1 MYRFSDDIRFCYSWR
16 PYQQRVLNE
25 LEEHL
30 EDDRLHVIA
39 PPGSGKTVLGLEV
52 VRRLDRPTLIL
63 APTLAIRDQWI
74 DRFVELFLPET
85 VHRPDWISTDLKR
98 PGFMTVGTYQGL
110 YSLHSGEPEPMESN
124 GESEATDDEEPE
136 DAVSPRPV
144 KSGSSAPDS
153 LAHFRASGVQTI
165 VVDEAHHLKNAWW
178 KSLTALHGTL
188 NDPTLVALT
197 ATPPFDVSFAEW
209 ERYKSL
215 CGPVDSEITVP
226 ELLLEQ
232 NLCPHQDYV
241 FFSSPTE
248 LEHRPIQEFREAV
261 DTFLEEIA
269 LDFDFIDGVESH
281 PWMISPE
288 EHLEAIFTD
297 TACFSSMLVFL
308 NHVDRWISSEA
319 LDTLGV
325 DRKQIPP
332 MTLQW
337 MEILLTYALFKDP
350 DSFAPVSSRMKEIR
364 RQLSRIGAVE
374 RRKVVLQS
382 TQKIQKNLTASLS
395 KLESIVEVVRVES
408 ESLKDAM
415 RMVVLTDF
423 IYAGDMPSFID
434 DMAPLKRIGVVPVFE
449 RIRREHL
456 WEIRPGILCGS
467 LTVIP
472 ESAVSDLQMIAVEF
486 GVALDRL
493 RFDPLGHDPGFL
505 IVRPVGT
512 AGDQMVRMMTELFR
526 LGGVNLLVGTKSL
539 LGEGWD
545 APFINSLILATWVG
559 SWVLS
564 NQMRGRAIRI
574 ESGNPDKTANIWHLV
589 CTVPGMAETESDLA
603 LLNRRL
609 RAFVGVSSTGDR
621 IESGADRLDLPTPPL
636 KNAVITDSNAEMI
649 RRATDRDGL
658 RAAWEAALKGG
669 AGEARMVEEVKAPS
683 EAAAAPG
690 QIMVRN
696 GTILLVKQLIGL
708 LLLVS
713 AVTAFMIGFGR
724 LVLSGAAAVL
734 FGGFCLWLLPATI
747 RTASAWLRF
756 GADAA
761 GLGRIGQAVLETLVH
776 LGHIRQTSD
785 STQVCVHKE
794 PDGGVACRLRGG
806 STFEKSLFLDA
817 FQEVIEPVEN
827 PRYLIRL
834 YRKRVGK
841 RIEDYFTVPQLIA
854 RKKAS
859 ALFFQN
865 RWRKH
870 LCPADLVYT
879 RTVEGRRELVRARLQ
894 TIQGLR
900 WKSDRM
906 QIWK

>member
-1 MYRFSDDIRFCYSWR
+1 MNRFADDIRFCFPWR
-16 PYQQRVLNE
+16 PYQQRVLAE

-52 VRRLDRPTLIL
+52 VRRLDRPALIL

-74 DRFVELFLPET
+74 DRFVELFLPEPG
-85 VHRPDWISTDLKR
+85 HRPDWISTDLKR
-98 PGFMTVGTYQGL
+98 PGFMTVGTYQGV
-110 YSLHSGEPEPMESN
+110 YSLHSGEPEPTESN
-124 GESEATDDEEPE
+124 GESEEADEEEPE
-136 DAVSPRPV
+136 DADSSPPA
-144 KSGSSAPDS
+144 KSRSSAPDS
-153 LAHFRASGVQTI
+153 FAHFRISGVRTI

-178 KSLTALHGTL
+178 KSLTALHGAL
-188 NDPTLVALT
+188 DHPTVVALT

-248 LEHRPIQEFREAV
+248 LERRPIQEFHEAV

-281 PWMISPE
+281 PWLISPE
-288 EHLEAIFTD
+288 DHLEAIFSD
-297 TACFSSMLVFL
+297 TACFSSMLIFL

-325 DRKQIPP
+325 DRTQIPTVTP
-332 MTLQW
+332 EW
-337 MEILLTYALFKDP
+337 MELLLTYALFKDP
-350 DSFAPVSSRMKEIR
+350 DSFAPVAPRMKEIR

-374 RRKVVLQS
+374 RRKVVLQG
-382 TQKIQKNLTASLS
+382 TQKIKKNLTASLS

-408 ESLKDAM
+408 ESLKHAM

-423 IYAGDMPSFID
+423 IYAGDMPTFID
-434 DMAPLKRIGVVPVFE
+434 DMAPLNRIGVVPVFE

-472 ESAVSDLQMIAVEF
+472 ESAVSDLQMIAVES

-493 RFDPLGHDPGFL
+493 RFEPLGHDPGFL
-505 IVRPVGT
+505 IVRPVGA
-512 AGDQMVRMMTELFR
+512 AGDRMVRMMTELFR

-545 APFINSLILATWVG
+545 APFINSLVLATWVG

-564 NQMRGRAIRI
+564 NQMRGRAIRT
-574 ESGNPDKTANIWHLV
+574 ESGDPDKTANIWHLV
-589 CTVPGMAETESDLA
+589 CAVPGMAQTEGDLA

-609 RAFVGVSSTGDR
+609 KAFVGVSSSGDR
-621 IESGADRLDLPTPPL
+621 IENGADRLDLPSPPL
-636 KNAVITDSNAEMI
+636 KNAVITDSNTEMI
-649 RRATDRDGL
+649 RRATDRHGL
-658 RAAWEAALKGG
+658 RAAWEAALKGC
-669 AGEARMVEEVKAPS
+669 AGEARMVEEVKAPAA
-683 EAAAAPG
+683 AAAAPG
-690 QIMVRN
+690 RILVRN
-696 GTILLVKQLIGL
+696 STVLLVKQLTGL
-708 LLLVS
+708 LLLGSVL
-713 AVTAFMIGFGR
+713 TAFTIGFGHP
-724 LVLSGAAAVL
+724 VLSGAAAVL
-734 FGGFCLWLLPATI
+734 FGGFCLWLLPATV
-747 RTASAWLRF
+747 RAACAWFRF

-761 GLGRIGQAVLETLVH
+761 GLRCIGQAVLDTLIH
-776 LGHIRQTSD
+776 LGHIRQTAE

-794 PDGGVACRLRGG
+794 PDGGIACRLQGG

-817 FQEVIEPVEN
+817 LQEVIGPVEN

-834 YRKRVGK
+834 DRKRVGK
-841 RIEDYFTVPQLIA
+841 RVEDFFAVPRLIA

-859 ALFFQN
+859 ALFFRN

-870 LCPADLVYT
+870 LCRADLVYT
-879 RTVEGRRELVRARLQ
+879 RTVEGRKELVKARLQ

-906 QIWK
+906 QVWK